1 MQDDRAQYYNDTNLI
16 VAAWHPVS
24 AEAAIPYLKAIAL
37 VMMLLASWAGLCA
50 I

>member
-1 MQDDRAQYYNDTNLI
+1 MQDDLIQYDNATSLI
-16 VAAWHPVS
+16 VATWQPVS

-37 VMMLLASWAGLCA
+37 VMILLASWAGLCA

>member
-1 MQDDRAQYYNDTNLI
+1 MQDDRVQYNNDMSLI
-16 VAAWHPVS
+16 VGTWQPVS